1 LSYPMSAPVSR
12 YFNQHRGF
20 QSRLLPKLRHLHKN
34 QELSNARVR
43 GCHQSRVMHRKDP
56 HSPRWTWDRSL
67 FVGAH
72 ARMLTYS
79 TATLRQRSTLR
90 LQLRRILSQAL
101 LSRIIQAS
109 THYPTACDLSRDLRC
124 VHQITILRSTLP
136 LHHRQHSYRL
146 IFPSHLPCHYL
157 KQLLCMPVRAT
168 RA

>member
-1 LSYPMSAPVSR
+1 MILSYPMSAPVSR
-12 YFNQHRGF
+12 VKQRSGSGMPPESCHASEGPPLTEVDMGQIPIRG
-20 QSRLLPKLRHLHKN
+20 RPRTDA
-34 QELSNARVR
+34 NA
-43 GCHQSRVMHRKDP
+43 
-56 HSPRWTWDRSL
+56 
-67 FVGAH
+67 
-72 ARMLTYS
+72 LTYS

-90 LQLRRILSQAL
+90 VQLRRILSQAL

-109 THYPTACDLSRDLRC
+109 THYPTARDLSRDLRC

-136 LHHRQHSYRL
+136 PHPPMNRQHSYRL